1 MSSRD
6 GYAGRPGDGS
16 SGGRKSY
23 DVRER
28 INNRFEVD
36 QRAALFGNRYSGSRE
51 MQPRGG
57 ASAQVLEQQNDE
69 YLDELDARVRAV
81 KEVAHGIGREAR
93 ESNNILNG
101 MGGQFD
107 KAGNMLK
114 GTMAKLQNMVDSGSG
129 RSMIYLAL
137 FVVAMFMLMTSF
149 LVIARFMFPKRSSI
163 IILAFAAAGLW
174 FWTGTP
180 RQAYQL
186 VSLGGR
192 NYETPQV
199 GAEEVF
205 VPPYFAWEK
214 FDRGKYTN
222 YMTRH
227 RNLFY
232 EEMRHCDWDRVDQ
245 HETNRQLQRYLE
257 GAVFP
262 PEVTNPECEVE
273 ARWELSLDLVN
284 AQGLCH
290 WEKARP
296 LEPLF
301 VTEENCRAILND
313 KDEKRAFI
321 LITYFTDLSM
331 LLRVLQRLRHPM
343 NTIVLH
349 VDGVTE
355 ELLDSVPTD
364 LCIVRPHRKIVWA
377 TSTVLNEMWSVMGFA
392 RRARNWKA
400 YSHFVT
406 ITSRDYPVVTMRTFH
421 ELLSSTRGQTWV
433 PRECCMHDHYAM
445 KKRWQKVVIP
455 CSAGDDD
462 RAVPLGILNLT
473 RKRWP
478 SPFMKEKAMYCL
490 CNTLFN
496 SVFSREAVE
505 KLFFDDPVFRKI
517 LAYVRLS
524 KMADEVL
531 YGPIVR
537 HFLKPSEIHRGNPA
551 AQSHFSGVKREA
563 SGKTNVLTLDELLF
577 VEQAIRDGSLFVRKV
592 TTAESSSLVD
602 WIDEHAI

>member
-1 MSSRD
+1 MTITSTVQAERD
-6 GYAGRPGDGS
+6 R
-16 SGGRKSY
+16 
-23 DVRER
+23 
-28 INNRFEVD
+28 
-36 QRAALFGNRYSGSRE
+36 
-51 MQPRGG
+51 
-57 ASAQVLEQQNDE
+57 
-69 YLDELDARVRAV
+69 
-81 KEVAHGIGREAR
+81 
-93 ESNNILNG
+93 
-101 MGGQFD
+101 
-107 KAGNMLK
+107 
-114 GTMAKLQNMVDSGSG
+114 
-129 RSMIYLAL
+129 
-137 FVVAMFMLMTSF
+137 
-149 LVIARFMFPKRSSI
+149 
-163 IILAFAAAGLW
+163 LW
-174 FWTGTP
+174 FWTGMP

-186 VSLGGR
+186 VSVGGR

-199 GAEEVF
+199 GVKEVF

-232 EEMRHCDWDRVDQ
+232 EEMRHCEWARVDQ
-245 HETNRQLQRYLE
+245 KEINRQLQRYLE

-262 PEVTNPECEVE
+262 PELTNPACEVE
-273 ARWELSLDLVN
+273 ALWELSLDLVN

-313 KDEKRAFI
+313 EDEKRAFI

-349 VDGVTE
+349 ADGVTE
-355 ELLDSVPTD
+355 ELLASVPAD
-364 LCIVRPHRKIVWA
+364 LCVVRPHRKIVWA

-392 RRARNWKA
+392 RRATNWKA

-406 ITSRDYPVVTMRTFH
+406 VTSRDYPVVTMRTFH
-421 ELLSSTRGQTWV
+421 QLLSSTRGQTWV
-433 PRECCMHDHYAM
+433 PKECCMHDHYAM

-462 RAVPLGILNLT
+462 RAAPLGILNLT

-496 SVFSREAVE
+496 SVFSRETVE
-505 KLFFDDPVFRKI
+505 KMFFDDPVFRKI

-551 AQSHFSGVKREA
+551 AQSHFSGMKREA
-563 SGKTNVLTLDELLF
+563 SGKTNVLTENEVPF
-577 VEQAIRDGSLFVRKV
+577 VEQAMRDGSLFVRKV